1 MKRFSRFVTGHPI
14 AVLVLVGLATLVALQ
29 GIVDLRTGQLRLAV
43 DPGIDRLLPAGD
55 EQRRF
60 YDRARELFGGD
71 QTLLLV
77 LEAEDVFRPDTLAQ
91 VQRIRRVEQ
100 SCATRCSSVC
110 SRPSRWRSAGGSSSR
125 SAPPSAHA
133 SGW

>member
-1 MKRFSRFVTGHPI
+1 MKHFSRFVTGHPI

-60 YDRARELFGGD
+60 
-71 QTLLLV
+71 
-77 LEAEDVFRPDTLAQ
+77 
-91 VQRIRRVEQ
+91 
-100 SCATRCSSVC
+100 
-110 SRPSRWRSAGGSSSR
+110 
-125 SAPPSAHA
+125 
-133 SGW
+133 